1 MPNEIIEK
9 TILDR
14 NCDPLT
20 KSFVIYICCNALR
33 QRVTSPICH
42 NGKGYGHLTIQY
54 KTHYPVTPINHWHL
68 NFLSVLKN
76 IFKIENQS
84 QVNCSMKFTLSC
96 QSYLIFGA
104 INKQQS
110 FSYTFISTIEG
121 VRAIMIKYINA
132 RFIINIDSKTYT
144 TKHTQLATPK
154 PLPFSQW
161 NLMN

>member
-1 MPNEIIEK
+1 
-9 TILDR
+9 
-14 NCDPLT
+14 
-20 KSFVIYICCNALR
+20 
-33 QRVTSPICH
+33 
-42 NGKGYGHLTIQY
+42 
-54 KTHYPVTPINHWHL
+54 
-68 NFLSVLKN
+68 
-76 IFKIENQS
+76 
-84 QVNCSMKFTLSC
+84 MKFTLSC

-121 VRAIMIKYINA
+121 VQAIRIKYINA
-132 RFIINIDSKTYT
+132 RFIINIDSKTHT